1 MRTMLN
7 TTLRRSA
14 ALLALVAVTASCSS
28 DSITGPAPQTQ
39 PEVEAGLLDGLIGG
53 IGGTV
58 NKLLTCQVAES
69 RTTTQTIGPAG
80 GTIFVGRHSLTIPY
94 GALSQDVAITATAP
108 AGDHVEL
115 ALAPHGLQFE
125 RNVTL
130 RMSYADCGLVRAL
143 LLRIA
148 YVDRESLRIL
158 DVLPSFPDLWRQRI
172 IGSTDHFS
180 SYMLAY

>member
-1 MRTMLN
+1 MSI
-7 TTLRRSA
+7 TTVRRSA

-28 DSITGPAPQTQ
+28 DSITGPAPEAQ
-39 PEVEAGLLDGLIGG
+39 PEAQAGLLDGLIGG

-58 NKLLTCQVAES
+58 RGLLTCQVDET

-80 GTIFVGRHSLTIPY
+80 GTIFVGSHSLTIPY
-94 GALSQDVAITATAP
+94 GALTESVTITATAP
-108 AGDHVEL
+108 AGEHVEL

-148 YVDRESLRIL
+148 YVDRESLTIL
-158 DVLPSFPDLWRQRI
+158 EVLPSFPDLWRQRI
-172 IGSTDHFS
+172 IGTTDHFS